1 MWQNSTFISVETYRC
16 VEHGDVVDENVLN
29 DIDLVLVLAQR
40 ANGDTMRAIA
50 MKVLNNHVCGIGL
63 ERDAV

>member
-1 MWQNSTFISVETYRC
+1 METYRC